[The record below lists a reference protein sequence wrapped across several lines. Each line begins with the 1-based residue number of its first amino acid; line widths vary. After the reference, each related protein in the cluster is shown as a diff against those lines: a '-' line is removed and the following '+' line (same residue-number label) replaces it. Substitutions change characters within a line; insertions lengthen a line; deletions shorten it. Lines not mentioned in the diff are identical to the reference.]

1 MDKYQHLFGMLCD
14 LGGLPVISEMN
25 DIVETIKRDFL
36 WKKISALDTT
46 KFGRSLI
53 LWDVDKNRVR
63 TGTDLLA
70 LSNPERFTHYIDI
83 LELGRP

>member
-1 MDKYQHLFGMLCD
+1 MDKYEHLFGMLCD
-14 LGGLPVISEMN
+14 LGGPPIISEMN
-25 DIVETIKRDFL
+25 DIVETVKRDFL

-53 LWDVDKNRVR
+53 LWDVDKNRAR

-70 LSNPERFTHYIDI
+70 LSNPERFTYFIDI
-83 LELGRP
+83 SDLGKP